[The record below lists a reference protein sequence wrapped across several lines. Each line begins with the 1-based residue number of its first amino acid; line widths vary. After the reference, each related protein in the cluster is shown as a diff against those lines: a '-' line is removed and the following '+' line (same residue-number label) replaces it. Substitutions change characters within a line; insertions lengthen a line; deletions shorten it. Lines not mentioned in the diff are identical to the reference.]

1 MRSDATIPS
10 GCKWPGRRQN
20 GILGRERGCVNGNV
34 LGVSP
39 GEDRMSWYL
48 AAVGRGGLCQNQTSG
63 IVTHVSQGDA

>member
-39 GEDRMSWYL
+39 GEDSVC
-48 AAVGRGGLCQNQTSG
+48 AG
-63 IVTHVSQGDA
+63 ILQPLGVEDCVKIRPQEL